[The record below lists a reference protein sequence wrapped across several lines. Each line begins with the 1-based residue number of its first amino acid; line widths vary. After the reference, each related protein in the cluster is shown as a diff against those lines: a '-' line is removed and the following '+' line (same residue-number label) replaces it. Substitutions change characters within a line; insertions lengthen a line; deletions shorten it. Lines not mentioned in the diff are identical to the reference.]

1 MTHSE
6 FAELIRVLPEPTLL
20 LSSEGEILAL
30 NRLAAKILQYRSQ
43 ELRGQSLFALVEEPR
58 DKIARYL
65 QTCSQSRSMVP
76 GVFNFRSPDRTISAC
91 RTRGAAIRP
100 WSEHSPALLL
110 LRLQENTHANS
121 NFILLNQKIEAL
133 SREVHQ
139 RRQAQTELTHTNQ
152 LLQQTLQELQQTQV
166 HMVQSEKMSALG
178 QMMAGIAHEINNP
191 VNFIH
196 GNLHHVQNYVRDLLQ
211 LLESYGREHYNPS
224 PDLVEQ
230 LEDTELEYL
239 QEDLPQIVRSMQ
251 MGTDRIQEIVNS
263 LRTFSRVDEAI
274 VKEVDLHQ
282 CLDSTLTI
290 LGNRFKAQS
299 DCPEIE
305 IVKNYAELPLVNCHA
320 GQLNQVFMNILSN
333 AIDALREWEQEQ
345 TLEER
350 KLNPSRIRIQ
360 TETQNNNWIVISI
373 ADNGPGIPETIQ
385 SRLFDPFFT
394 TKGVGKGTGLGLS
407 ISYQIVVQKHGGR
420 LECESKSGQGTTFA
434 IAIPQQPGIDEY
446 VLPIAI

>member
-1 MTHSE
+1 MGYSE
-6 FAELIRVLPEPTLL
+6 FTELIRVLPEPTLL
-20 LSSEGEILAL
+20 LSSEGEILAV
-30 NRLAAKILQYRSQ
+30 NRHAAKILQYRSR
-43 ELRGQSLFALVEEPR
+43 ELRGKSLFELAEEPS
-58 DKIARYL
+58 DKITQYL
-65 QTCSQSRSMVP
+65 QTCSQSRGMVL
-76 GVFNFRSPDRTISAC
+76 GVFELRSPDNIVSIY

-110 LRLQENTHANS
+110 MRLQENSNANS

-139 RRQAQTELTHTNQ
+139 RRQAQKELIRANQ
-152 LLQQTLQELQQTQV
+152 LLQQTLQELQHAQV
-166 HMVQSEKMSALG
+166 QMVQSEKMSALG

-196 GNLHHVQNYVRDLLQ
+196 GNLHHVQNYIRDLLH
-211 LLESYGREHYNPS
+211 LLESYGQEYVNPS
-224 PDLVEQ
+224 PDLIEK
-230 LEDTELEYL
+230 LEETELEYL

-251 MGTDRIQEIVNS
+251 MGTDRIQEIVHS

-282 CLDSTLTI
+282 CLDSTLII
-290 LGNRFKAQS
+290 LSNRFKAHAHN
-299 DCPEIE
+299 PAIK

-333 AIDALREWEQEQ
+333 AIDALREWEEQ
-345 TLEER
+345 RSIEEL
-350 KLNPSRIRIQ
+350 KFNPSTIQIR
-360 TETQNNNWIVISI
+360 TEVNDKNWIVISI
-373 ADNGPGIPETIQ
+373 SDNGPGIPESIQ

-420 LECESKSGQGTTFA
+420 LECRSQSGQGTTFA
-434 IAIPQQPGIDEY
+434 IAIPQQPQMSDRSLLLA
-446 VLPIAI
+446 V